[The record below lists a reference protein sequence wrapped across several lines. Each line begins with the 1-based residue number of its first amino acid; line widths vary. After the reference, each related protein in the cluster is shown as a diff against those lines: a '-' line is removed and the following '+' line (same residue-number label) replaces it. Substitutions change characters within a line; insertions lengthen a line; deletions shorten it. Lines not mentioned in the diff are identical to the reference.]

1 MPTAVLTAE
10 FDRLIA
16 FGATRYSY
24 HLRIRDDT
32 TTLCRLL
39 AGLDADRF
47 VLVTDRK
54 VPVRQVARMRAQ
66 VAAVAP
72 CTTAAI
78 TGGEQAKT
86 LAGVAELADA
96 AIRAGVTRASVVIGF
111 GGGLA
116 GNVAGLLAALLFRGI
131 RLVHIP
137 TTLLAMSDSVL
148 SLKQAVNTSDG
159 KNQLGAFHAP
169 QFVWANLGY
178 TKSLPPVEVRS
189 ALCELVKNVLAIA
202 PERYDWAAARLRP
215 DAGYTTWELAE
226 FTEFC
231 VDAKQKVMAGDPR
244 ETGPG
249 LVLEYGHT
257 IGHAVELLTPGGLPH
272 GLAVGAG
279 MLAAARI
286 AGEFGYLTASDQHAH
301 RILLERAGAPAILPY
316 RIPAK
321 DVLAV
326 LHKDNKR
333 GYLRPQAHA
342 VDMILLDA
350 LGSPHVDGCTCLTH
364 VPDAAA
370 ERAITRLMP
379 PLPARPQS
387 VPPVLTRPSSG
398 TSPWSRCGGRR
409 S

>member
-1 MPTAVLTAE
+1 MTTLLGTGPPLRREARMPTAALTAE
-10 FDRLIA
+10 FDRLIR

-24 HLRIRDDT
+24 YLRIRDDIA
-32 TTLCRLL
+32 TLRQQLG
-39 AGLDADRF
+39 GLDADRF
-47 VLVTDRK
+47 VLVTDRRI
-54 VPVRQVARMRAQ
+54 PVRHVARMRDR

-72 CTTAAI
+72 CTVLAI
-78 TGGEQAKT
+78 TPGEQAKT

-96 AIRAGVTRASVVIGF
+96 AIRAGMTRRSVIIGF

-148 SLKQAVNTSDG
+148 SLKQAVNTSEG
-159 KNQLGAFHAP
+159 KNQLGAFHPP
-169 QFVWANLGY
+169 QFVWADLGY
-178 TKSLPPVEVRS
+178 TKSLLPGEVRS

-215 DAGYTTWELAE
+215 AADYTTWELAE
-226 FTEFC
+226 FVEFC
-231 VDAKQKVMAGDPR
+231 VDAKQRVMADDPY
-244 ETGPG
+244 ETGSA

-257 IGHAVELLTPGGLPH
+257 IGHAVELLTPGGLSH
-272 GLAVGAG
+272 GLAVGLG

-286 AGEFGYLTASDQHAH
+286 AGELGYLTASDQHAH
-301 RILLERAGAPAILPY
+301 RILLERAGAAAILPY

-321 DVLAV
+321 DVLAA

-333 GYLRPQAHA
+333 GYRRSQPGT
-342 VDMILLDA
+342 VDMILLNG
-350 LGSPHVDGCTCLTH
+350 LGSPHLDGGTCLTH
-364 VPDAAA
+364 VPDLAA

-379 PLPARPQS
+379 PLPARPQAAMAA
-387 VPPVLTRPSSG
+387 R
-398 TSPWSRCGGRR
+398 
-409 S
+409 

>member
-1 MPTAVLTAE
+1 M
-10 FDRLIA
+10 
-16 FGATRYSY
+16 
-24 HLRIRDDT
+24 RIRDDAA
-32 TTLCRLL
+32 TLRQLL

-54 VPVRQVARMRAQ
+54 VPVRHAARMRAA

-72 CTTAAI
+72 CTQVAI
-78 TGGEQAKT
+78 TGREHAKT
-86 LAGVAELADA
+86 LATVAGLADA
-96 AIRAGVTRASVVIGF
+96 AIGAGVTRASVIIGF

-131 RLVHIP
+131 RLVHVP

-148 SLKQAVNTSDG
+148 SLKQAVNTTEG
-159 KNQLGAFHAP
+159 KNQLGTFHAP
-169 QFVWANLGY
+169 AFVWADLGY

-272 GLAVGAG
+272 GLAVSLGI
-279 MLAAARI
+279 LAAARI
-286 AGEFGYLTASDQHAH
+286 ARELGYLTAADQHAH
-301 RILLERAGAPAILPY
+301 QVLLTRAGAPGLLPY

-321 DVLAV
+321 DVLRA
-326 LHKDNKR
+326 LHADNKR
-333 GYLRPQAHA
+333 GYRHPQPGT

-350 LGSPHVDGCTCLTH
+350 LGSVHLDGGTCLTH
-364 VPDAAA
+364 VPDLTAA
-370 ERAITRLMP
+370 RAITQLMP
-379 PLPARPQS
+379 PLPARP
-387 VPPVLTRPSSG
+387 RPAMAA
-398 TSPWSRCGGRR
+398 R
-409 S
+409 

>member
-10 FDRLIA
+10 FDRLIR

-24 HLRIRDDT
+24 YLRIRDDNAA
-32 TTLCRLL
+32 LRRLL
-39 AGLDADRF
+39 TELEADRF

-54 VPVRQVARMRAQ
+54 VPVRHVARMRAG

-72 CTTAAI
+72 CTVQVI
-78 TGGEQAKT
+78 TPGEQAKT

-96 AIRAGVTRASVVIGF
+96 AIRAGVTRRSVIIGF
-111 GGGLA
+111 GGGVA

-148 SLKQAVNTSDG
+148 SLKQAVNTSAG

-169 QFVWANLGY
+169 QFVWADLGY
-178 TKSLPPVEVRS
+178 TKSLPPGQIRS
-189 ALCELVKNVLAIA
+189 AVCELVKNVLAIA

-215 DAGYTTWELAE
+215 GADYTTWELAG
-226 FTEFC
+226 FVEFC
-231 VDAKQKVMAGDPR
+231 VDAKQRVMADDPR
-244 ETGPG
+244 ETGRA

-257 IGHAVELLTPGGLPH
+257 IGHAVELLTPGGLSH
-272 GLAVGAG
+272 GLAVGLG

-286 AGEFGYLTASDQHAH
+286 AGELGYLTASDQHAH
-301 RILLERAGAPAILPY
+301 RILLERAGAAAILPY

-321 DVLAV
+321 DVIAALR
-326 LHKDNKR
+326 KDNKR
-333 GYLRPQAHA
+333 GYRRPQPGA
-342 VDMILLDA
+342 VDMILLDG
-350 LGSPHVDGCTCLTH
+350 LGSPHLDGGTCLTH
-364 VPDAAA
+364 VPDPAA

-379 PLPARPQS
+379 PLPARPQAAS
-387 VPPVLTRPSSG
+387 QPSRLH
-398 TSPWSRCGGRR
+398 TAA
-409 S
+409 